1 MAKVAERTRMEG
13 SVIGN
18 AYKTILA
25 RTSRSK
31 TADSDVSAEERG
43 QAAAALSSVGIDV
56 YDENGEYQD
65 FGKTLDELSAKWD
78 TLTDAQREVYILSL
92 YDMDY
97 IQLRPIL
104 ATI

>member
-1 MAKVAERTRMEG
+1 MLSFETFGASVAKVAERTRMEG

-78 TLTDAQREVYILSL
+78 DLTDAQREV
-92 YDMDY
+92 
-97 IQLRPIL
+97 
-104 ATI
+104 

>member
-1 MAKVAERTRMEG
+1 MEG

-78 TLTDAQREVYILSL
+78 TLTDAQRANIAEGMAGESYARTHSNMWHL
-92 YDMDY
+92 YECG
-97 IQLRPIL
+97 
-104 ATI
+104 